1 MKYKSKVQQDINDWK
16 FIFNAMCN
24 GDNKALKAFTR
35 CREINN
41 EIEQAKIEGRQHN
54 VSAFRLVFI
63 ERIRLLEKEKQSLL
77 FEYQLT
83 KKKAKIYIET
93 LRREQKEKML

>member
-1 MKYKSKVQQDINDWK
+1 MKFKSKVQQEINDWR

-24 GDNKALKAFTR
+24 GDSKALKAFTR
-35 CREINN
+35 CREINS
-41 EIEQAKIEGRQHN
+41 EIEQAKIECRQHH
-54 VSAFRLVFI
+54 VSNIRLVFL

-77 FEYQLT
+77 FEYELT
-83 KKKAKIYIET
+83 KKKAKIYIQT